1 MKVYI
6 SFDLEG
12 ATGVTNKFDLDER
25 SPRFALSQ
33 RLGTGD
39 VNAAVEGA
47 IDAGAKDIYI
57 YDGHGTERNNL
68 LFEHIHPKA
77 KLIRTRL
84 ETPGYNMPAID
95 NSFDAVF
102 FVGWHAKPSKPGIL
116 SHCYHPDVFLE
127 WRVNGKTVGEPE
139 FSAAYAGMLDIPV
152 VLFTG
157 DDCSCIEVKKWNP
170 ECECIVTKYAIDR
183 EGGVCLSKEMSW
195 EKIRAGAKKA
205 LLNRENVNPFKF
217 KMPIHVEAD
226 TLFDHHAN
234 ACALIP
240 GVNKKND
247 RTIVYE
253 SDNYEE
259 AMNTLLAITLLSY
272 QSQLG

>member
-12 ATGVTNKFDLDER
+12 VTGITNKFDLDER

-33 RLGTGD
+33 KLGTGD

-47 IDAGAKDIYI
+47 IQAGAKEVYI
-57 YDGHGTERNNL
+57 YDGHGTKRNNL
-68 LFEHIHPKA
+68 LFENIHPKA

-84 ETPGYNMPAID
+84 ETPGYNMPAFND
-95 NSFDAVF
+95 TFDAVF
-102 FVGWHAKPSKPGIL
+102 LIGWHAKPSMPGIL
-116 SHCYHPDVFLE
+116 SHCYHPEVFLE
-127 WRVNGKTVGEPE
+127 WRVNGKPVGEPE
-139 FSAAYAGMLDIPV
+139 FSAAYAGMMGVPV

-157 DDCSCIEVKKWNP
+157 DDRSCEEVKQWNP
-170 ECECIVTKYAIDR
+170 GCECIITKYALDR
-183 EGGVCLSKEMSW
+183 EGGICLSKEVSW
-195 EKIRAGAKKA
+195 ENIRAGAKKA
-205 LLNRENVNPFKF
+205 LSSKDNVKPFKF
-217 KMPIHVEAD
+217 KIPIHIEAD

-234 ACALIP
+234 ACSLIP
-240 GVNKKND
+240 GVEKKSD

-253 SDNYEE
+253 SNDYSETI
-259 AMNTLLAITLLSY
+259 NTLLAITLLSY